1 MKKSTN
7 KTQHKSSQWIVMLI
21 FVLSGASLGFW
32 GGMYIGKIFEESI
45 SLSQKISLFMILFL
59 IVYLSII
66 IQIIVHEFGH
76 LICGLISG
84 YDFASFRIG
93 SFMLVKSDGKIKCK
107 RFSLMGTGGQCLMT
121 PPEPYNDNI
130 PFLLYN
136 IGGSLF
142 NVILSVISIILYFV
156 TRHIEFLSIFCLILA
171 IIGIAFA
178 LINGIPMHLGA
189 IDNDGYNA
197 FNLRKNGAAKRCFW
211 IQLKIIGLINDGIR
225 LKDMPDDL
233 FIIPSHEEMK
243 NALCASVGVLACN
256 RAIDGMNFKTAQEIG
271 YDLLNNAGGLLDVHR
286 YMITSEMI
294 FCELITENNKEK
306 VENMFTKNFNK
317 FLKASAKN
325 PSVIRM
331 LYAHEL
337 LLKKDE
343 QAAEKHLKSFEKVSK
358 SYPYICEIEGERE
371 LINYTKNLSQLNV
384 NKESNI

>member
-7 KTQHKSSQWIVMLI
+7 KKQHKSSQWIVTLI
-21 FVLSGASLGFW
+21 FVLICGLLGFF
-32 GGMYIGKIFEESI
+32 GGMYIGETFKESI
-45 SLSQKISLFMILFL
+45 SLSQKISIFVILFL
-59 IVYLSII
+59 IIYISII

-84 YDFASFRIG
+84 YSFASFRIG
-93 SFMLVKSDGKIKCK
+93 SFMLIKNHGKLKCK

-156 TRHIEFLSIFCLILA
+156 TRQIEFLSLFCLILA
-171 IIGIAFA
+171 IVGIASA

-197 FNLRKNGAAKRCFW
+197 FNLGKNESSKKCFW

-225 LKDMPDDL
+225 LKDMPHDL
-233 FIIPSHEEMK
+233 FIIPNHEEMK

-256 RAIDGMNFKTAQEIG
+256 RAIDAMNFKTAQEIG
-271 YDLLNNAGGLLDVHR
+271 YDLLNNAGGLLGVHR
-286 YMITSEMI
+286 YIITSEMI
-294 FCELITENNKEK
+294 FCELISENNKEK
-306 VENMFTKNFNK
+306 VENMFTKEFNK
-317 FLKASAKN
+317 FLKASKKN
-325 PSVIRM
+325 PSIIRM
-331 LYAHEL
+331 LYAYEL

-371 LINYTKNLSQLNV
+371 LINYIKNLSQLNV
-384 NKESNI
+384 DKESNI